1 MMNSTHTPTL
11 LRDYTPPEFL
21 IETVD
26 LHFTLDPQATTVIAR
41 CTIRRN
47 PQSRNNHA
55 PLSLDGEQLTLL
67 WVKLNDRLL
76 IDTAYK
82 KTDHQLI
89 LPSVPDQFTLEIKT
103 KMNPQGNTALSGLYL
118 SRNLF
123 CTQCEAEGFRRITY
137 FIDRPDIL
145 ATYTTTIVANKKAY
159 PVLLSNGN
167 QVAAF
172 DIDAHTHQVTW
183 HDPFKKPS
191 YLFAL
196 VAGDLA
202 SIEDTFV
209 TKSGKPVLL
218 QIFSESDQSA
228 QCQHAMQS
236 LKQAM
241 RWDEEAYGREYDL
254 ATFMIVAI
262 DDFNMGAME
271 NKGLNIFNAQTILA
285 DPNVAT
291 DDDYHYITQVVGHE
305 YFHNWTGNRIT
316 CRDWF
321 QLSLKEGLTV
331 FREQEFSETLGS
343 PVVERIRTVNLLRTI
358 QFAEDAGPLAH
369 SVQPDSYIEI
379 NNFYTT
385 TIYEKGAELIRMMKL
400 LVGAKSFRQAMD
412 HYFETYDGQAVT
424 IEALINSVET
434 VSMQNL
440 SQFQHWYT
448 QAGTPQLTAQ
458 YHYDPNQTSFEL
470 TLEQTCPPTPG
481 QTEKQPLTIPIRF
494 ALLTKAG
501 QSLPLYQEDAAHSSS
516 EKECVLV
523 LNQKKQHF
531 RFLQVSEPVIPS
543 LLRHFS
549 APVKLKIDYSD
560 EILAFLIEKE
570 NDGFNRWEAA
580 QHFLTRIVLK
590 QANTQKKH
598 DSKAVSLLLTAYQ
611 NLFAS
616 LAKQDPALLAE
627 LLRLP
632 SVSYFADQQK
642 QIDID
647 GIDHAR
653 HALRLQI
660 AHTLQ
665 PLFYEFYQAA
675 QTNVQPYQFTTAL
688 HAQRS
693 LKNSVLSYL
702 MLLNDPNIATLCLQQ
717 YQQADNLSDRLAAL
731 TALVHHQV
739 PGYEDCLLSFL
750 NSGRQQS
757 LIICKWLAVQ
767 AGNPQ
772 PGALEQIR
780 LLCQHPAFDWKNPNK
795 VSALLGTFCTKNLVQ
810 FHQIS
815 GAGYVFLKE
824 QILRLD
830 ALNPQLAARFVKPF
844 TRWRRFDE
852 TRRKLMQ
859 QQLEALLH
867 TTGLSADVYEL
878 VSKTLIS
885 Q

>member
-1 MMNSTHTPTL
+1 MINSTHTPTL

-26 LHFTLDPQATTVIAR
+26 LHFTLDPQATEVVTR
-41 CTIRRN
+41 CTVRRN
-47 PQSRNNHA
+47 PHSHTIDA
-55 PLSLDGEQLTLL
+55 PLSLNGEQLTLL
-67 WVKLNDRLL
+67 TIKLNDRLL
-76 IDTAYK
+76 ADTEYK

-89 LPSVPDQFTLEIKT
+89 VSSVPDQFTLEIKT
-103 KMNPQGNTALSGLYL
+103 QINPQNNTALSGLYL
-118 SRNLF
+118 SRNIF

-137 FIDRPDIL
+137 FIDRPDVL

-167 QVAAF
+167 PVASF
-172 DIDAHTHQVTW
+172 DIDEHTHQVTW
-183 HDPFKKPS
+183 NDPFKKPS

-202 SIEDTFV
+202 SIEDTF
-209 TKSGKPVLL
+209 TTQSGQPVLL
-218 QIFSESDQSA
+218 QIFTAPGQSA

-241 RWDEEAYGREYDL
+241 RWDEQAYGREYDL

-285 DPNVAT
+285 DPDVAT

-369 SVQPDSYIEI
+369 PVQPDSYIEI

-385 TIYEKGAELIRMMKL
+385 TLYEKGAELIRMMKL
-400 LVGAKSFRQAMD
+400 LVGPDSFRQAMD
-412 HYFETYDGQAVT
+412 HYFQTYDGQAVT
-424 IEALINSVET
+424 IEALIHSIDT
-434 VSMQNL
+434 VSIQDL
-440 SQFQHWYT
+440 SQFQRWYT

-458 YHYDPNQTSFEL
+458 YHYDPNQNSFEL

-494 ALLTKAG
+494 ALLTKTG
-501 QSLPLYQEDAAHSSS
+501 QSLPLYQADEPHHSS
-516 EKECVLV
+516 EKECILV
-523 LNQKKQHF
+523 LNQKRQRF

-549 APVKLKIDYSD
+549 APVKIKIDYSD
-560 EILAFLIEKE
+560 EVLAFLIEKE

-580 QHFLTRIVLK
+580 QHFITRIVLN
-590 QANTQKKH
+590 QANAPTQH
-598 DSKAVSLLLTAYQ
+598 DANAVDLFLTAYQ
-611 NLFAS
+611 SLFPT
-616 LAKQDPALLAE
+616 LAEQDPALLAE

-632 SVSYFADQQK
+632 SVSYFVDQQK
-642 QIDID
+642 QIDIN
-647 GIDHAR
+647 GLDHAR
-653 HALRLQI
+653 HGLRSQI

-665 PLFYEFYQAA
+665 PLFYAFYQAT
-675 QTNVQPYQFTTAL
+675 QTNVQPYQFTTTL
-688 HAQRS
+688 YAQRS

-702 MLLNDPNIATLCLQQ
+702 MLLNDPNIAALCFKQ
-717 YQQADNLSDRLAAL
+717 YQQADNLTDRLAAL

-739 PGYEDCLLSFL
+739 PGYEDCLTSFL
-750 NSGRQQS
+750 NRARDQS
-757 LIICKWLAVQ
+757 LIICKWFAVQ
-767 AGNPQ
+767 AGSPQ
-772 PGALEQIR
+772 PGVLERVR

-815 GAGYVFLKE
+815 GNGYTFLTE

-830 ALNPQLAARFVKPF
+830 QLNPQLAARFVKPF

-852 TRRKLMQ
+852 TRRELMK
-859 QQLEALLH
+859 QQLETLLH
-867 TTGLSADVYEL
+867 TTGLSTDVYEL
-878 VSKTLIS
+878 VNKTLVC
-885 Q
+885 